1 MFSHEG
7 LEHLLGEY
15 GYGLVFVVIM
25 LEAMGMPFPGESMI
39 IGASV
44 YAATTGKLHI
54 AFVVAAAIGGAI
66 MGDNFGYLIGRWAG
80 IPLLRR
86 FGKHV
91 GLTDKRLDL
100 SRYLFK
106 TQGGKVVFVGR
117 FIAILRTFVAL
128 FAGANHMEWKTFLL
142 WNAVGGVVWASLYG
156 TGAYL
161 LGNAMKR
168 LAGPIG
174 IGIGVVAAVVI
185 VIAVIVLRRNESR
198 LENKAEAAMK
208 QDGGGMDSSGAKPGP
223 ASAT

>member
-1 MFSHEG
+1 MFG
-7 LEHLLGEY
+7 TDALEHLLGQY

-25 LEAMGMPFPGESMI
+25 LEAMGVPFPGESMI
-39 IGASV
+39 IAAAL

-54 AFVVAAAIGGAI
+54 WIVVPAAIGGAI

-86 FGKHV
+86 YGKHV
-91 GLTDKRLDL
+91 GLTDKRLEL

-142 WNAVGGVVWASLYG
+142 WNAVGGVIWASLYG
-156 TGAYL
+156 FGAYV
-161 LGNAMKR
+161 LGDAAKR
-168 LAGPIG
+168 LEGPIG
-174 IGIGVVAAVVI
+174 IGIGVVAAVAV
-185 VIAVIVLRRNESR
+185 VIAIVMLRRNEAR
-198 LENKAEAAMK
+198 LEDKAVDAMRK
-208 QDGGGMDSSGAKPGP
+208 DGS
-223 ASAT
+223 